1 MVACDDAFLVPLA
14 ELAWCDDPR
23 RVLAWGRLADEGPS
37 IFGPSHGTAYDI
49 AGQGVADPG
58 SMLLA
63 ASLMLEEG
71 LRERGAGA
79 TLASAVAYVCGNGA
93 PQPRRRA
100 DDARGHRRR
109 PRTASPTRSPT
120 PSSSPRPSRCE

>member
-71 LRERGAGA
+71 LRERGAGT
-79 TLASAVAYVCGNGA
+79 TLASAVAYVCGNGLRSRKVA
-93 PQPRRRA
+93 PTTGEVT
-100 DDARGHRRR
+100 DAVLARLPHSLANAEFF
-109 PRTASPTRSPT
+109 TEAV
-120 PSSSPRPSRCE
+120 

>member
-1 MVACDDAFLVPLA
+1 MRRRVSLPLA

-23 RVLAWGRLADEGPS
+23 RVLAWGQLADEGPS
-37 IFGPSHGTAYDI
+37 MFGPSHGTAYDI

-71 LRERGAGA
+71 LRERGAGT
-79 TLASAVAYVCGNGA
+79 TLASAVAYVCGNGLRSRKVA
-93 PQPRRRA
+93 PTTSEVT
-100 DDARGHRRR
+100 DAVLARLPHS
-109 PRTASPTRSPT
+109 SPM
-120 PSSSPRPSRCE
+120 PSSSQRPCRCA